1 MRSLSG
7 KKVHIALAG
16 GGSGGHVY
24 PLIAVA
30 GALQEQARAA
40 KIDLRLHYY
49 GSKDRFRIDIE
60 RQGIKFHPLLT
71 GKLRRYASVLTII
84 DIPKIFLGFIQAL
97 FKLYA
102 LMPDVIF
109 SKGGPG
115 AFPVVLAGWFYRIPV
130 IIHESDSVP
139 GLTTL
144 ASARFA
150 RRIALSFEQTAPYFN
165 PKKVILTGNPV
176 RQELLAN
183 RLSQEEAKHKL
194 GFDPAKPLL
203 FVTGGSLGAAKLNE
217 FVILN
222 LGTILPLVQVLHQ
235 TGPDNFMDTKK
246 LAEAELV
253 SLPTSVST
261 QSRYEPLGYMDMEQI
276 KDALSAADIILARA
290 GSSSISEASASGK
303 PVILVPLASAARD
316 HQNENAQAFA
326 QAGGGIVIE
335 EPNLNINIFS
345 SELKKIL
352 GDAGVMQAMSQ
363 ASAAFAKPDAARAIA
378 VAVLEMA

>member
-1 MRSLSG
+1 MAKRIR
-7 KKVHIALAG
+7 IALAG

-30 GALQEQARAA
+30 GALQEQAKASGM
-40 KIDLRLHYY
+40 DLQLHYY
-49 GSKDRFRIDIE
+49 GSNDRFRIDIE
-60 RQGIKFHPLLT
+60 RQGIKFHSLLT
-71 GKLRRYASVLTII
+71 GKLRRYASILTII

-115 AFPVVLAGWFYRIPV
+115 AFPIVLAGWFYKIPV
-130 IIHESDSVP
+130 VIHESDSVP

-150 RRIALSFEQTAPYFN
+150 KKIGLSFEQTAAYFN
-165 PKKVILTGNPV
+165 PRKIILVGNPI
-176 RQELLAN
+176 RQELLVN
-183 RLSQEEAKHKL
+183 HLSQEEAKRKL

-203 FVTGGSLGAAKLNE
+203 FITGGSQGAVKLNE
-217 FVILN
+217 FMVLN
-222 LGTILPLVQVLHQ
+222 LDTILPLIQILHQ
-235 TGPDNFMDTKK
+235 TGPDNFIETKK
-246 LAEAELV
+246 LAEAEIV
-253 SLPTSVST
+253 GLPTSVST
-261 QSRYEPLGYMDMEQI
+261 QSRYQALGYLDAEQQR
-276 KDALSAADIILARA
+276 DALSAADIVLARA
-290 GSSSISEASASGK
+290 GSGSIFEASAFGK

-335 EPNLNINIFS
+335 EPNLNINIFL
-345 SELKKIL
+345 SELQKIL
-352 GDAGVMQAMSQ
+352 GGAGVIQALSQ
-363 ASAAFAKPDAARAIA
+363 ASASFAKPDAARAVA
-378 VAVLEMA
+378 AAVLELA